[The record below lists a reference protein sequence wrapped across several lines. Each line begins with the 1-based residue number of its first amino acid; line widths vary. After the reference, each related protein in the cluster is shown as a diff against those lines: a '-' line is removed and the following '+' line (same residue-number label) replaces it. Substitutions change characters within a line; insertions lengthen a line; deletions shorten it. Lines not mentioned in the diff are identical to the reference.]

1 MSAGIAI
8 EFHARFVLAESENTE
23 HHRILSAAQAAAIME
38 TVQSTESLTATMKAE
53 MCGMIVSIKWHNE
66 QDRSMVLATFAPPT
80 TARMPPGKRRRAGQ
94 DFGAIHHYGD
104 EQFWET
110 WSKPMSSP
118 AKLSTLLQFAIR
130 LGLRCPTEPTIK
142 WLTSMWV
149 CSTTTFD
156 ELQSMDPVTK
166 SIMLKHVK
174 ANFDPLRRAAPE
186 PVEFIELL
194 PAESAAYVRD
204 HKRLFDVAFPTS
216 TPVLTRLDVAMVMA
230 FDQSFG
236 CRGSGRVLP
245 FGGGPKSGAGT
256 STRAPHALQL
266 SPRRSE
272 GLAMERVANQ
282 VMKQMETMATQQQR
296 LMEFMFAQSGGG
308 VRLPKCLDDRR
319 PMPQLA
325 LEGPPGCEQPLGIM
339 QCLEAEAIPRDDLPP
354 PPQHA
359 LVPATPKAI
368 AAIPHLNIPPVKPS
382 AVGTID
388 DLVDAFI
395 ARRKDKAVAKKETVA
410 VEVGGDDATPTM
422 NEKAKS
428 KAKAK
433 AAALH
438 KANVISP
445 GKVAKLISPPCK
457 PKHGEA
463 KHVSPPCKKA
473 TEKSKKDLIVGCAK
487 CRWSVSGCAQC
498 KNRAFTGY
506 RWNQTSE

>member
-1 MSAGIAI
+1 M
-8 EFHARFVLAESENTE
+8 
-23 HHRILSAAQAAAIME
+23 
-38 TVQSTESLTATMKAE
+38 
-53 MCGMIVSIKWHNE
+53 
-66 QDRSMVLATFAPPT
+66 
-80 TARMPPGKRRRAGQ
+80 
-94 DFGAIHHYGD
+94 
-104 EQFWET
+104 
-110 WSKPMSSP
+110 
-118 AKLSTLLQFAIR
+118 
-130 LGLRCPTEPTIK
+130 
-142 WLTSMWV
+142 
-149 CSTTTFD
+149 
-156 ELQSMDPVTK
+156 
-166 SIMLKHVK
+166 
-174 ANFDPLRRAAPE
+174 
-186 PVEFIELL
+186 EFIELL

-256 STRAPHALQL
+256 STRTAHVLQL

-296 LMEFMFAQSGGG
+296 PMEFMFGQSGGG

-325 LEGPPGCEQPLGIM
+325 LEGPPGREQPLGSM
-339 QCLEAEAIPRDDLPP
+339 QSPEAEAIPREDLPP

-359 LVPATPKAI
+359 LVPATPKAF
-368 AAIPHLNIPPVKPS
+368 VKPS
-382 AVGTID
+382 AVEAID
-388 DLVDAFI
+388 DLVDAFLE
-395 ARRKDKAVAKKETVA
+395 RRKGKAVAKKDAVA
-410 VEVGGDDATPTM
+410 EEVGGGDATPKM
-422 NEKAKS
+422 HEKAKS
-428 KAKAK
+428 KANAK

-438 KANVISP
+438 KASVISP
-445 GKVAKLISPPCK
+445 GKVAKVISPPCK

-498 KNRAFTGY
+498 KNPAFTGY
-506 RWNQTSE
+506 RWNTTSE